1 MIDLLP
7 LTTIKQGP
15 DDFIYAL
22 NGGYTTAGRLYRIKP
37 DLSGISN
44 NNIPVG
50 YKLEQNYPNPFNPV
64 TSIKYEIPKTGF
76 VTLKIFNAL
85 GMELTALVNETKQQ
99 GSYEVSW
106 DASNFSS
113 GVYFYELSARQN
125 AGSSTGEFTE
135 RRKMVLIK

>member
-37 DLSGISN
+37 DPTGIIN

-85 GMELTALVNETKQQ
+85 GMELTTLVNETKQQ
-99 GSYEVSW
+99 GSYEVTW
-106 DASNFSS
+106 DASNFPS
-113 GVYFYELSARQN
+113 GVYFYELS
-125 AGSSTGEFTE
+125 TGEFSE
-135 RRKMVLIK
+135 RKKMVLIK